1 MNSENQDIPIRME
14 DRTMFDFDGNWSSV
28 MKVINTPEMQTELS
42 KTLKLI
48 ARQYHMSE
56 IRTRPKYPV
65 CLYFDLE
72 DDFARSQFM
81 GILKEVGY
89 LEQAENYTIN
99 FDQICDH
106 FLETY
111 DNPFWWV
118 FPSKHWMNFQLKI
131 AQRLMPTVD
140 WRLYYSYDGS
150 MIVGDAMA
158 RYLFGLSDWLGF
170 KQVLKPAELTTG
182 LAFDMFCDEHSSFCT
197 HNPRSDGN
205 VYRVYE
211 EANFFAPDVIFQSRI
226 VPSVSSSLIEAEARL
241 TRRQKSEQSQM
252 FSQTLAS

>member
-1 MNSENQDIPIRME
+1 MTLENQTTLIRME
-14 DRTMFDFDGNWSSV
+14 DRTMFDFASNWPAV
-28 MKVINTPEMQTELS
+28 MEVIKTPEMQTELA

-48 ARQYHMSE
+48 AKQFHMSE
-56 IRTRPKYPV
+56 IRSYPKYPV

-81 GILKEVGY
+81 GILREVGY
-89 LEQAENYTIN
+89 LEKTENYTIN
-99 FDQICDH
+99 IDQICDH

-118 FPSKHWMNFQLKI
+118 FPSKHWMSFHLKI
-131 AQRLMPTVD
+131 AQRVMPIVD

-150 MIVGDAMA
+150 MIVGDTMA

-182 LAFDMFCDEHSSFCT
+182 LAFDMFCEEHSSFCT
-197 HNPRSDGN
+197 RNPRSDGN
-205 VYRVYE
+205 VDRVYE

-226 VPSVSSSLIEAEARL
+226 VPAVNSSLIEAEARL
-241 TRRQKSEQSQM
+241 TRRQKSEKSQI
-252 FSQTLAS
+252 FSPTLAS